1 LTVQRP
7 EIPEDVLRFLER
19 RIDSVPHLETLLL
32 LWENPAV
39 MWSEADIARRVYVST
54 EQARTILLDLARHR
68 FIAAASPG
76 SYSFDVA
83 WDTEKIMQQ
92 VAACYRRQLVHVASL
107 IHAKAAS
114 EAVRDFA
121 RAFQFKRED

>member
-1 LTVQRP
+1 M
-7 EIPEDVLRFLER
+7 LRFLER

-39 MWSEADIARRVYVST
+39 AWSEADIARRVYVSP
-54 EQARTILLDLARHR
+54 EQARGILVDLARHR
-68 FIAAASPG
+68 FIAAAASSPD